1 MFESYG
7 VAWAKSVV
15 YLLEGFILLW
25 LAKSLYARLFRRVD
39 LRAELFDRNNHALAI
54 AAGGYFIAI
63 CIALGGALSGPSVG
77 WQADVTGIAV
87 YGLATIAVMLTAGFI
102 CEKVLLPHFDNTKEI
117 VEDHN
122 AGTAF
127 VEAGMHIANGLIVL
141 AIVQGNGPWLS
152 GLAFWALA
160 QALFLL
166 AGRLYEAITPH
177 SIHRELERDN
187 AAVGLAFAGVL
198 VGLGNIVSVA
208 VAGDFLGWQ
217 EGLEVFAMDA
227 LFGLVV
233 LLLIR
238 KLTVLLLAS
247 GVSLAQEQTEDEPN
261 VGAGLIEAVGYVGGS
276 MLVVWVL

>member
-1 MFESYG
+1 MLENYG
-7 VAWAKSVV
+7 LAWAKSIV
-15 YLLEGFILLW
+15 YLLEGFALLW
-25 LAKSLYARLFRRVD
+25 LAKVLYTGVFRRVD

-87 YGLATIAVMLTAGFI
+87 YGLLTIAVMLVAGFI

-152 GLAFWALA
+152 GLVFWLLA

-177 SIHRELERDN
+177 SIHAELERDN

-208 VAGDFLGWQ
+208 VAGDFVGWR
-217 EGLEVFAMDA
+217 EGVEVFAVDA
-227 LFGLVV
+227 LFGLAV
-233 LLLIR
+233 LFLIR

-247 GVSLAQEQTEDEPN
+247 GQSLAEEQTEDEPN
-261 VGAGLIEAVGYVGGS
+261 IGAGLIEAVGYIGGS
-276 MLVVWVL
+276 MLVIWVL